1 MKASTQQN
9 LKTLGITFFVLI
21 VLNVLGSLFFHRFD
35 LTKDKRYTLSETSL
49 QIVKQVKNPLS
60 IKIYMQGDLPADFKR
75 LQQETKQLL
84 EEFQAYNSN
93 IVFEFVNPLENGE
106 DNMDVV
112 KSLYQ
117 KGLTPINIT
126 VDDKGKQSQA
136 MVFPWA
142 IAVYNNKE
150 VNIPLLK
157 NIMGT
162 STTQKVIGS
171 IQHLEYSIA
180 DGINKISK
188 DRQKKVA
195 IIKGNGEL
203 KEVHI
208 AKMLMQIRES
218 YYIGP
223 FTLDSV
229 AKNPTGTLDALK
241 KYDLAIISKPT
252 ESFSDEE
259 KQVLDQFIM
268 NGGKT
273 LWLIDQVAAD
283 MDSLYNQAGAT
294 LAYPR
299 DLNLNDMFFKYG
311 FRINPDLVKDE
322 QGSKLKL
329 ATGEQ
334 GSATQYQEFIW
345 KFAPIVIPANSNPI
359 VKNLGQIKFDFA
371 SPIDTLK
378 NGIKKTVLLQSSPY
392 SKVIGTPTEISLNS
406 VNEKTSPQ
414 DYINKGNIPL
424 SVLLE
429 GSFHS
434 AFENR
439 VLPFKENS
447 FLAKGKPTKM
457 IVIADGDLARNQL
470 DKNMMPVELGYD
482 QRTGNL
488 YDNKDFM
495 MNCINYLLDDTG
507 LINIRSKDVN
517 LPLLDKEK
525 VYKNYS
531 FTQFITIGLPILI
544 LLVFGF
550 VFTYIRKR
558 KYGKQMLIKNLQN

>member
-1 MKASTQQN
+1 MKASAQIN
-9 LKTLGITFFVLI
+9 IKTLWATILVLV
-21 VLNVLGSLFFHRFD
+21 VLNVLGTFFFYRFD

-49 QIVKQVKNPLS
+49 QILRQVKNPLS
-60 IKIYMQGDLPADFKR
+60 IKIYMEGDLPADFRR

-93 IVFEFVNPLENGE
+93 IVFEFVNPMENE
-106 DNMDVV
+106 DESMDLM

-126 VDDKGKQSQA
+126 VDDKGKQSQE

-157 NIMGT
+157 NRMGA

-180 DGINKISK
+180 DAVNKITK
-188 DRQKKVA
+188 DKQKKVA
-195 IIKGNGEL
+195 IIKGNGEI
-203 KEVHI
+203 KEQYI
-208 AKMLMQIRES
+208 AKMLLQIREN
-218 YYIGP
+218 YFIGP

-229 AKNPTGTLDALK
+229 AKDPNETLNALK

-252 ESFSDEE
+252 ETFTDEE
-259 KQVLDQFIM
+259 KEVLDQFIM

-273 LWLIDQVAAD
+273 LWMIDQVAAD

-311 FRINPDLVKDE
+311 VRINPDLVKDE
-322 QGSKLKL
+322 QGSPLKL

-334 GSATQYQEFIW
+334 GSATQYQDFVW
-345 KFAPIVIPANSNPI
+345 KFAPLVSPESKHPI
-359 VKNLGQIKFDFA
+359 VKNLGGIKFDFA

-392 SKVIGTPTEISLNS
+392 SKTIGTPAEVNLEIVS
-406 VNEKTSPQ
+406 EQTSPK
-414 DYINKGNIPL
+414 DYLNKGNLPL
-424 SVLLE
+424 AVLLE
-429 GSFHS
+429 GSFRS
-434 AFENR
+434 VFENR
-439 VLPFKENS
+439 VLPFKNNA
-447 FLAKGKPTKM
+447 FLSQGKPNKM
-457 IVIADGDLARNQL
+457 IVVADGDIARNQL

-482 QRTGNL
+482 QRSGNL
-488 YDNKDFM
+488 YDNKDFI

-507 LINIRSKDVN
+507 LINIRSKDLD

-525 VYKNYS
+525 VYENYTKS
-531 FTQFITIGLPILI
+531 QFITVGLPILI
-544 LLVFGF
+544 LLIFGL
-550 VFTYIRKR
+550 VFTYLRKR
-558 KYGKQMLIKNLQN
+558 KYSR

>member
-1 MKASTQQN
+1 MKAATQKN
-9 LKTLGITFFVLI
+9 IKTLGITVFVLI
-21 VLNVLGSLFFHRFD
+21 VLNVLGSLFFQRFD

-60 IKIYMQGDLPADFKR
+60 IKIYMQGDLPADFRR
-75 LQQETKQLL
+75 LQQETRQLL

-93 IVFEFVNPLENGE
+93 IVFEFVNPLENKDE
-106 DNMDVV
+106 SMDMV

-157 NIMGT
+157 NIMGA

-180 DGINKISK
+180 DAINKIAK
-188 DRQKKVA
+188 DKQKKVA
-195 IIKGNGEL
+195 IIKGNGEM

-229 AKNPTGTLDALK
+229 SKNPTGSLEALK
-241 KYDLAIISKPT
+241 KYDLAIIAKPT
-252 ESFSDEE
+252 ETFSDEE

-322 QGSKLKL
+322 QGSPIKL

-334 GSATQYQEFIW
+334 GSATQYQDFIW
-345 KFAPIVIPANSNPI
+345 KYAPLVTPEAKHPI
-359 VKNLGQIKFDFA
+359 VKNLGGIKFDFA

-378 NGIKKTVLLQSSPY
+378 NGIKKTVLLKSSPY
-392 SKVIGTPTEISLNS
+392 SKKIGTPAEINLNIVTEKS
-406 VNEKTSPQ
+406 TPQ
-414 DYINKGNIPL
+414 DYINKGNLPL

-429 GSFHS
+429 GNFHS
-434 AFENR
+434 VFENR

-447 FLAKGKPTKM
+447 FLSKGKPTKM
-457 IVIADGDLARNQL
+457 IVIADGDLAKNQL

-482 QRTGNL
+482 QRSGNL
-488 YDNKDFM
+488 YDNKDFV

-507 LINIRSKDVN
+507 LINIRSKDLN

-525 VYKNYS
+525 VYENYNL
-531 FTQFITIGLPILI
+531 TQFITIGLPILI
-544 LLVFGF
+544 LLVFGLA
-550 VFTYIRKR
+550 FTYIRKR
-558 KYGKQMLIKNLQN
+558 KYSK

>member
-1 MKASTQQN
+1 MKASNKLN
-9 LKTLGITFFVLI
+9 LKTLGITIFILI

-35 LTKDKRYTLSETSL
+35 LTKDKRYTLSPTSL
-49 QIVKQVKNPLS
+49 QIIKQVKNPLS
-60 IKIYMQGDLPADFKR
+60 IKIYMQGELPADFRR
-75 LQQETKQLL
+75 LQLETKQLL

-93 IVFEFVNPLENGE
+93 IVFEFVNPMENE
-106 DNMDVV
+106 DESMAIV

-117 KGLTPINIT
+117 KGLTPVNIT

-142 IAVYNNKE
+142 VAVYDNKE

-157 NIMGT
+157 NIMGA

-180 DGINKISK
+180 DAINKISK
-188 DRQKKVA
+188 DKQKKVA

-203 KEVHI
+203 SEIHI
-208 AKMLMQIRES
+208 GKLLRQIKES

-229 AKNPTGTLDALK
+229 AKDPNGTLDALK

-252 ESFSDEE
+252 EKFSDEE

-311 FRINPDLVKDE
+311 FRINPDLIKDE
-322 QGSKLKL
+322 NGSPIKL

-334 GSATQYQEFIW
+334 GSATQYQDFIW
-345 KFAPIVIPANSNPI
+345 KFAPLVQPLSQHPI
-359 VKNLGQIKFDFA
+359 VKNLGGIKFDFT

-378 NGIKKTVLLQSSPY
+378 NGIKKTVLLQSSQY
-392 SKVIGTPTEISLNS
+392 SKVIGTPSEINLNI
-406 VNEKTSPQ
+406 VTEKTTPA
-414 DYINKGNIPL
+414 DYLNKGNQNL

-447 FLAKGKPTKM
+447 FQAKGKPTKM
-457 IVIADGDLARNQL
+457 IVVADGDIARNQL

-507 LINIRSKDVN
+507 LINIRSKDVE

-525 VYKNYS
+525 VYENYTT
-531 FTQFITIGLPILI
+531 TQFITIGLPILI
-544 LLVFGF
+544 LLVFGL
-550 VFTYIRKR
+550 VFTFIRKR
-558 KYGKQMLIKNLQN
+558 KYSK

>member
-1 MKASTQQN
+1 MKASIQQN
-9 LKTLGITFFVLI
+9 IKTLGITVFILI
-21 VLNVLGSLFFHRFD
+21 VLNILGSLFFHRFD

-49 QIVKQVKNPLS
+49 SIVKQIKNPLS
-60 IKIYMQGDLPADFKR
+60 VKIYMDGDLPADFRR

-84 EEFQAYNSN
+84 EEFQAYNNN
-93 IVFEFVNPLENGE
+93 IVFEFVNPQEGE
-106 DNMDVV
+106 SDELA
-112 KSLYQ
+112 KSLFQ
-117 KGLTPINIT
+117 KGLTPVNIT

-136 MVFPWA
+136 IVFPWA

-157 NIMGT
+157 NRMGA
-162 STTQKVIGS
+162 STTQKAIGS
-171 IQHLEYSIA
+171 IQNLEYSIA
-180 DGINKISK
+180 DAINKITK
-188 DRQKKVA
+188 EKQKKVA
-195 IIKGNGEL
+195 IIKGNGEMN
-203 KEVHI
+203 EIHI

-229 AKNPTGTLDALK
+229 AKSPNQTLDALK
-241 KYDLAIISKPT
+241 KYDLAIITKPT
-252 ESFSDEE
+252 ETFSDEE

-273 LWLIDQVAAD
+273 LWLIDQVSAD

-294 LAYPR
+294 LSYPR

-322 QGSKLKL
+322 QGSPIKL

-334 GSATQYQEFIW
+334 GSATQYQDFIW
-345 KFAPIVIPANSNPI
+345 KFAPQVYPESQHPI
-359 VKNLGQIKFDFA
+359 VKNLGGIKFDFA

-378 NGIKKTVLLQSSPY
+378 NGIKKTVLLQSSQY
-392 SKVIGTPTEISLNS
+392 SKKTGTPSEINLNIVS
-406 VNEKTSPQ
+406 EETSPK
-414 DYINKGNIPL
+414 DYVGKGNLIL

-429 GSFHS
+429 GNFHS

-439 VLPFKENS
+439 ILPFKENT
-447 FLAKGKPTKM
+447 FQAKGKPTKM
-457 IVIADGDLARNQL
+457 IVIADGDLAKNQL
-470 DKNMMPVELGYD
+470 DKNMIPVELGYD

-507 LINIRSKDVN
+507 LINIRSKDLD

-525 VYKNYS
+525 VYENYNL
-531 FTQFITIGLPILI
+531 TQFITIGLPILI
-544 LLVFGF
+544 LLVFGL

-558 KYGKQMLIKNLQN
+558 KYGK

>member
-1 MKASTQQN
+1 MKPSIKQN
-9 LKTLGITFFVLI
+9 LKTLGITIFILV
-21 VLNVLGSLFFHRFD
+21 VLNVLGTLFFHRFD
-35 LTKDKRYTLSETSL
+35 LTKDKRYTLSPTSL
-49 QIVKQVKNPLS
+49 GIIKQVQNPLS
-60 IKIYMQGDLPADFKR
+60 IKIYMAGDLPADFRR

-84 EEFQAYNSN
+84 EEFQAYNNN
-93 IVFEFVNPLENGE
+93 IVFEFVDPLENE
-106 DNMDVV
+106 DESEELT
-112 KSLYQ
+112 KSLFQ
-117 KGLTPINIT
+117 KGLTPVNIT

-142 IAVYNNKE
+142 VAVYNNKE

-157 NIMGT
+157 NIMGA

-180 DGINKISK
+180 DAINKVTK
-188 DRQKKVA
+188 NKQKKVA

-203 KEVHI
+203 NEIHI

-218 YYIGP
+218 YFIGP

-229 AKNPTGTLDALK
+229 AKDPNGTLNALK

-252 ESFSDEE
+252 EKFSDEE
-259 KQVLDQFIM
+259 KEVLDQFIM

-273 LWLIDQVAAD
+273 IWLIDQVAAD
-283 MDSLYNQAGAT
+283 MDSLYNDAGAT

-311 FRINPDLVKDE
+311 FRINPDLIKDE
-322 QGSKLKL
+322 YGSPIKL

-334 GSATQYQEFIW
+334 GSATQYQDFIW
-345 KFAPIVIPANSNPI
+345 KFAPQVYPKSQHPI
-359 VKNLGQIKFDFA
+359 VKNLGGIKFDFA
-371 SPIDTLK
+371 NPIDTLK
-378 NGIKKTVLLQSSPY
+378 NGIKKTVLLQSSQY
-392 SKVIGTPTEISLNS
+392 SKTIGTPAEINLNMVTEKS
-406 VNEKTSPQ
+406 TPQ
-414 DYINKGNIPL
+414 DYLNKGNQNL
-424 SVLLE
+424 AVLLE

-439 VLPFKENS
+439 VLPFKDNS
-447 FLAKGKPTKM
+447 FTAKGKPNKM
-457 IVIADGDLARNQL
+457 IVIADGDIAKNQL

-488 YDNKDFM
+488 YDNKDFI

-507 LINIRSKDVN
+507 LINIRSKDVE

-525 VYKNYS
+525 VYESYTQ
-531 FTQFITIGLPILI
+531 TQFITIGVPILI
-544 LLVFGF
+544 LTVFGLVFTF
-550 VFTYIRKR
+550 VRKR
-558 KYGKQMLIKNLQN
+558 KYSK

>member
-1 MKASTQQN
+1 MKASNKLN
-9 LKTLGITFFVLI
+9 LKTLGITIFILI

-35 LTKDKRYTLSETSL
+35 LTKDKRYTLSPTSL
-49 QIVKQVKNPLS
+49 QILKQVKNPLS
-60 IKIYMQGDLPADFKR
+60 IKIYMQGELPADFRR

-84 EEFQAYNSN
+84 EEFQAYNN
-93 IVFEFVNPLENGE
+93 NVVFEFVNPLENE
-106 DNMDVV
+106 DESMEMI

-117 KGLTPINIT
+117 KGLTPVNIT

-157 NIMGT
+157 NIMGA

-180 DGINKISK
+180 DAINKVTK

-203 KEVHI
+203 SEIHI
-208 AKMLMQIRES
+208 GKLLRQIKES

-229 AKNPTGTLDALK
+229 AKDPNGTLDALK

-252 ESFSDEE
+252 ETFTDEE
-259 KQVLDQFIM
+259 KEVLDQFIM

-273 LWLIDQVAAD
+273 LWMIDQVAAD
-283 MDSLYNQAGAT
+283 MDSLYNDAGAT

-311 FRINPDLVKDE
+311 IRINPDLVKDE
-322 QGSKLKL
+322 YGSPIKL

-334 GSATQYQEFIW
+334 GSATQYQEFKW
-345 KFAPIVIPANSNPI
+345 KFAPIVVPESQHPI
-359 VKNLGQIKFDFA
+359 VKNLGGIKFDFT

-378 NGIKKTVLLQSSPY
+378 NGIKKTVLLQSSLY
-392 SKVIGTPTEISLNS
+392 SKKIGTPAEINLNMVTEQ
-406 VNEKTSPQ
+406 TTPQ
-414 DYINKGNIPL
+414 DYANKGNLVL

-429 GSFHS
+429 GNFHS
-434 AFENR
+434 VFENR
-439 VLPFKENS
+439 VLPFKDNS
-447 FLAKGKPTKM
+447 FQPKGKPTKM
-457 IVIADGDLARNQL
+457 IVIADGDIARNQL
-470 DKNMMPVELGYD
+470 DKNMLPVELGYD

-495 MNCINYLLDDTG
+495 MNCVNYLLDDTG
-507 LINIRSKDVN
+507 LINIRSKDVE

-525 VYKNYS
+525 VYEKYT

-544 LLVFGF
+544 LLIFGLL
-550 VFTYIRKR
+550 FTFIRKK
-558 KYGKQMLIKNLQN
+558 KYSR

>member
-1 MKASTQQN
+1 MKLSTKQN
-9 LKTLGITFFVLI
+9 LKTLGITIFILV
-21 VLNVLGSLFFHRFD
+21 VLNVFGTLFFHRFD
-35 LTKDKRYTLSETSL
+35 LTKDKRYTLSPTSL
-49 QIVKQVKNPLS
+49 GIVKQVQNPLS
-60 IKIYMQGDLPADFKR
+60 IKIYMAGDLPADFRR

-93 IVFEFVNPLENGE
+93 IVFEFVDPLENE
-106 DNMDVV
+106 EESDELT
-112 KSLYQ
+112 KSLFQ

-142 IAVYNNKE
+142 VAVYNNKE

-157 NIMGT
+157 NIMGA

-180 DGINKISK
+180 DAINKITK
-188 DRQKKVA
+188 DKQKKVA

-203 KEVHI
+203 NEVHV

-218 YYIGP
+218 YFIGP

-229 AKNPTGTLDALK
+229 AKDPNGTLNALK

-252 ESFSDEE
+252 EKFSDEE
-259 KQVLDQFIM
+259 KEVLDQFIM

-283 MDSLYNQAGAT
+283 MDSLYNDMGAT

-311 FRINPDLVKDE
+311 FRINPDLIKDE
-322 QGSKLKL
+322 QGTPIKL

-334 GSATQYQEFIW
+334 GSATQYQDFIW
-345 KFAPIVIPANSNPI
+345 KFAPQVFPTSQHPI
-359 VKNLGQIKFDFA
+359 VKNLGGIKFDFTN
-371 SPIDTLK
+371 PIDTLK
-378 NGIKKTVLLQSSPY
+378 NGIKKTVLLQSSQY
-392 SKVIGTPTEISLNS
+392 SKTIGSPVEVNLNM
-406 VNEKTSPQ
+406 VTEKTTPQ
-414 DYINKGNIPL
+414 DYLNKGNKPL
-424 SVLLE
+424 AVLLE

-439 VLPFKENS
+439 VLPFKDNS
-447 FLAKGKPTKM
+447 FTAQGKPNKM
-457 IVIADGDLARNQL
+457 IVVADGDIARNQL

-488 YDNKDFM
+488 YDNKDFV

-507 LINIRSKDVN
+507 LINIRSKDVE

-525 VYKNYS
+525 VYESYT
-531 FTQFITIGLPILI
+531 FTQFITIGVPILI
-544 LLVFGF
+544 LLVFGL
-550 VFTYIRKR
+550 VFTFVRKR
-558 KYGKQMLIKNLQN
+558 KYSK

>member
-1 MKASTQQN
+1 MKVSTQMN
-9 LKTLGITFFVLI
+9 IKTLWITIFVL
-21 VLNVLGSLFFHRFD
+21 VVVNVLGSLFFYRFD

-60 IKIYMQGDLPADFKR
+60 IKIYMDGDLPADFRR

-93 IVFEFVNPLENGE
+93 IVFEFVNPLENE
-106 DNMDVV
+106 EESEALT
-112 KSLYQ
+112 KSLFQ
-117 KGLTPINIT
+117 KGLTPVNIT

-136 MVFPWA
+136 MIFPWA
-142 IAVYNNKE
+142 IAVYNSKE

-157 NIMGT
+157 NRMGA

-171 IQHLEYSIA
+171 IQHLEYSITDA
-180 DGINKISK
+180 INKITK
-188 DRQKKVA
+188 DKQKKVA
-195 IIKGNGEL
+195 IIKGNGEIN
-203 KEVHI
+203 EIHI

-229 AKNPTGTLDALK
+229 SKNPTGSLDALK
-241 KYDLAIISKPT
+241 KYDLAIIAKPT
-252 ESFSDEE
+252 ETFSDEE

-283 MDSLYNQAGAT
+283 MDSLYNQSGAT

-322 QGSKLKL
+322 QGSPIKL

-334 GSATQYQEFIW
+334 GTATQYQDFVW
-345 KFAPIVIPANSNPI
+345 KFAPLVAPQGTHPI
-359 VKNLGQIKFDFA
+359 IKNLGGVRFDFA

-392 SKVIGTPTEISLNS
+392 SKKIGTPAEINLNIVS
-406 VNEKTSPQ
+406 EETSPK
-414 DYINKGNIPL
+414 DYIGKGNLPL

-439 VLPFKENS
+439 VLPFKDNS
-447 FLAKGKPTKM
+447 FQSKGKPAKM

-470 DKNMMPVELGYD
+470 DKNGLPVELGYD
-482 QRTGNL
+482 QRSGNL

-507 LINIRSKDVN
+507 LINIRSKDLD

-525 VYKNYS
+525 VYENYS
-531 FTQFITIGLPILI
+531 QTQLITIGLPILI
-544 LLVFGF
+544 LLVFGL
-550 VFTYIRKR
+550 VFTYLRKK
-558 KYGKQMLIKNLQN
+558 KYSK

>member
-1 MKASTQQN
+1 MKASNKLN
-9 LKTLGITFFVLI
+9 LKTLGITIFILI

-49 QIVKQVKNPLS
+49 KIVKQVKNPLS
-60 IKIYMQGDLPADFKR
+60 IKIYMQGELPADFRR

-84 EEFQAYNSN
+84 EEFQAYNNN
-93 IVFEFVNPLENGE
+93 IVFEFVNPMENE
-106 DNMDVV
+106 DESMEMV

-117 KGLTPINIT
+117 KGLTPVNIT

-157 NIMGT
+157 NIMGA

-180 DGINKISK
+180 DAINKITK

-203 KEVHI
+203 SEIHI
-208 AKMLMQIRES
+208 GKLLRQIKES

-229 AKNPTGTLDALK
+229 AKDPNGTLDALK

-252 ESFSDEE
+252 ETFSDEE

-283 MDSLYNQAGAT
+283 MDSLYNDAGAT

-322 QGSKLKL
+322 NGSPIKL

-334 GSATQYQEFIW
+334 GSATQYQDFIW
-345 KFAPIVIPANSNPI
+345 KFAPQVYPTSQHPI
-359 VKNLGQIKFDFA
+359 VKNLGGIKFDFA

-378 NGIKKTVLLQSSPY
+378 NGIKKTVLLQSSQY
-392 SKVIGTPTEISLNS
+392 SKTIGTPSEINLNMVTE
-406 VNEKTSPQ
+406 ETSPK
-414 DYINKGNIPL
+414 DYLNKGNLVL

-429 GSFHS
+429 GSFNS
-434 AFENR
+434 VFENR
-439 VLPFKENS
+439 VLPFKESS
-447 FLAKGKPTKM
+447 FQPKGKPTKM
-457 IVIADGDLARNQL
+457 IVVADGDIARNQL

-495 MNCINYLLDDTG
+495 MNCVNYLLDDTG
-507 LINIRSKDVN
+507 LINIRSKDVE

-525 VYKNYS
+525 VYENYTT
-531 FTQFITIGLPILI
+531 TQFITIGLPTLI
-544 LLVFGF
+544 LLVFGL
-550 VFTYIRKR
+550 VFTFIRKR
-558 KYGKQMLIKNLQN
+558 KYSK